1 MAKPLLD
8 DALWQVIEPLLP
20 KPKRR
25 RKRYPGRRPLEDRT
39 IVRGLLFVLK
49 TGISW
54 EDFPC
59 EMGCCGMTLLNRL
72 RRWQRAGVWDAIHRV
87 MLDKL
92 RAAGELDLSRAIVDS
107 SSVRAT
113 HGGKKR
119 VPAPWT
125 AGKTG
130 PSTTWSPTP
139 TACRWRRPSPAPTAT
154 T

>member
-20 KPKRR
+20 RPRR
-25 RKRYPGRRPLEDRT
+25 HPGRRPLEDRT
-39 IVRGLLFVLK
+39 VVGGLLFVLK
-49 TGISW
+49 TGIAW
-54 EDFPC
+54 EDFPW

-72 RRWQRAGVWDAIHRV
+72 RQWQRAGVWEAMHHL

-92 RAAGELDLSRAIVDS
+92 RAAGRIDLSRVIVDS
-107 SSVRAT
+107 ASVRAM

-119 VPAPWT
+119 DRAPWT

-130 PSTTWSPTP
+130 PNTTSWSTPAAS
-139 TACRWRRPSPAPTAT
+139 RWPRRSPAPTAT

>member
-1 MAKPLLD
+1 MAEPLLD

-20 KPKRR
+20 TPKRR
-25 RKRYPGRRPLEDRT
+25 RKRHPGRKSLDNRT
-39 IVRGLLFVLK
+39 VVRGLLFVLK
-49 TGISW
+49 TGIAW

-72 RRWQRAGVWDAIHRV
+72 REWQQAGVWDSVHRV

-92 RAAGELDLSRAIVDS
+92 RAAGGIDFSRVIVDS
-107 SSVRAT
+107 ASVRAM

-119 VPAPWT
+119 ARARWT

-130 PSTTWSPTP
+130 LNTT
-139 TACRWRRPSPAPTAT
+139 
-154 T
+154 